1 MYSLSSSRGDE
12 MPSGSSIPNVSRFVA
27 AAAIVAPAA
36 AYAAP
41 GSGPLIN
48 FGQSI
53 LNFLTGPLAY
63 VVFGVGICIAAIS
76 LVVGSREG
84 IQKAVYAVIGGGL
97 LFGVH
102 AVIDFVASAAR

>member
-1 MYSLSSSRGDE
+1 MEVSMMIPFRPRAASRAAVALAATV
-12 MPSGSSIPNVSRFVA
+12 MPLT
-27 AAAIVAPAA
+27 
-36 AYAAP
+36 AYAGPA

-53 LNFLTGPLAY
+53 LNFMTGPLAY

-76 LVVGSREG
+76 LVMGSREG

-102 AVIDFVASAAR
+102 AVIDFVQSAAR

>member
-1 MYSLSSSRGDE
+1 MLL
-12 MPSGSSIPNVSRFVA
+12 PFI
-27 AAAIVAPAA
+27 APAVA
-36 AYAAP
+36 QAAP

-53 LNFLTGPLAY
+53 LAFLTGPLAY

-76 LVVGSREG
+76 MVMGSREG

-102 AVIDFVASAAR
+102 AIIDFVQSAAR

>member
-1 MYSLSSSRGDE
+1 MTSR
-12 MPSGSSIPNVSRFVA
+12 MSRA
-27 AAAIVAPAA
+27 TIAILPFLAPAL
-36 AYAAP
+36 AYAGP

-63 VVFGVGICIAAIS
+63 VVFGVGLCIAAIS
-76 LVVGSREG
+76 MVMGSREG

>member
-1 MYSLSSSRGDE
+1 MRSDS
-12 MPSGSSIPNVSRFVA
+12 SSIPIVSRFLGAMA
-27 AAAIVAPAA
+27 AWVPAA
-36 AYAAP
+36 AYAGP
-41 GSGPLIN
+41 GGGPLIG

-76 LVVGSREG
+76 LVMGSREG
-84 IQKAVYAVIGGGL
+84 IQKAVYAVVGGGL

-102 AVIDFVASAAR
+102 AVIDFVQQASR

>member
-1 MYSLSSSRGDE
+1 MTAHKLRAA
-12 MPSGSSIPNVSRFVA
+12 SGARQTALPVGVIAFL
-27 AAAIVAPAA
+27 APLALH
-36 AYAAP
+36 AAP
-41 GSGPLIN
+41 GGGPLIG

-76 LVVGSREG
+76 MVMGSRDG

-102 AVIDFVASAAR
+102 AIIDFVQQASR

>member
-1 MYSLSSSRGDE
+1 MTTSRKGTLSHAVLASIATAV
-12 MPSGSSIPNVSRFVA
+12 MPLT
-27 AAAIVAPAA
+27 
-36 AYAAP
+36 AYAGP

-76 LVVGSREG
+76 MVMGSREG

-102 AVIDFVASAAR
+102 AVIDFVQQASR

>member
-1 MYSLSSSRGDE
+1 MSFPNPGSGVRSLALLGPWLVGVTSL
-12 MPSGSSIPNVSRFVA
+12 
-27 AAAIVAPAA
+27 VAPAVA
-36 AYAAP
+36 HADV
-41 GSGPLIN
+41 GGGPLIN

-76 LVVGSREG
+76 LVMGSREG

-102 AVIDFVASAAR
+102 AVIDFVQQASR

>member
-1 MYSLSSSRGDE
+1 MLCRGRGSKVRSRTPLSPWLALLAS
-12 MPSGSSIPNVSRFVA
+12 ML
-27 AAAIVAPAA
+27 APAA
-36 AYAAP
+36 AHAGP

-53 LNFLTGPLAY
+53 LDFLTGPLAY

-76 LVVGSREG
+76 LVMGSREG
-84 IQKAVYAVIGGGL
+84 IQKAVYAVVGGGL

-102 AVIDFVASAAR
+102 AVIDFVQSAAR

>member
-1 MYSLSSSRGDE
+1 MRACACRGSSLFLSVSLGLVSLSVPG
-12 MPSGSSIPNVSRFVA
+12 A
-27 AAAIVAPAA
+27 ANAG
-36 AYAAP
+36 P

-76 LVVGSREG
+76 MVMGSREG

-102 AVIDFVASAAR
+102 AVIDFVQQASR

>member
-1 MYSLSSSRGDE
+1 MTLRSPRRAFFALLALA
-12 MPSGSSIPNVSRFVA
+12 V
-27 AAAIVAPAA
+27 PAA
-36 AYAAP
+36 AYAGP
-41 GSGPLIN
+41 GGGGPLIN

-76 LVVGSREG
+76 MVMGSRDG
-84 IQKAVYAVIGGGL
+84 IQKAIYAVIGGGL

-102 AVIDFVASAAR
+102 AIIDFVQQASR

>member
-1 MYSLSSSRGDE
+1 MNPSRTSL
-12 MPSGSSIPNVSRFVA
+12 PSH
-27 AAAIVAPAA
+27 AAIATVATTIMPLT
-36 AYAAP
+36 AYAGP

-76 LVVGSREG
+76 RVMGSREG

-102 AVIDFVASAAR
+102 AVIDFVQQASR

>member
-1 MYSLSSSRGDE
+1 MAARSFALRIRTMSLG
-12 MPSGSSIPNVSRFVA
+12 VLATCV
-27 AAAIVAPAA
+27 PAA
-36 AYAAP
+36 AYAGP
-41 GSGPLIN
+41 GGGPLIN

-76 LVVGSREG
+76 MVMGSREG
-84 IQKAVYAVIGGGL
+84 VQKAVYAVIGGGL

-102 AVIDFVASAAR
+102 AVIDFVQQASR

>member
-1 MYSLSSSRGDE
+1 MHGRSVCLRKLPAGLCALA
-12 MPSGSSIPNVSRFVA
+12 MLL
-27 AAAIVAPAA
+27 PAA
-36 AYAAP
+36 AYAGP

-63 VVFGVGICIAAIS
+63 VVFGVGICVAAIS
-76 LVVGSREG
+76 LVMGSREG

-102 AVIDFVASAAR
+102 AVIDFVQQASR

>member
-1 MYSLSSSRGDE
+1 MRCLSLSLWIR
-12 MPSGSSIPNVSRFVA
+12 SIATGLTA
-27 AAAIVAPAA
+27 AVVPAT
-36 AYAAP
+36 AYAGP
-41 GSGPLIN
+41 GGGPLIN

-76 LVVGSREG
+76 LVMGSREG
-84 IQKAVYAVIGGGL
+84 IQKAVYAVVGGGL

-102 AVIDFVASAAR
+102 AVIDFVQQTSR

>member
-1 MYSLSSSRGDE
+1 MRACTCRRSSLFLS
-12 MPSGSSIPNVSRFVA
+12 VSLGLVSLWVPGA
-27 AAAIVAPAA
+27 ANAG
-36 AYAAP
+36 P

-76 LVVGSREG
+76 MVMGSREG
-84 IQKAVYAVIGGGL
+84 IRKPSTRS
-97 LFGVH
+97 
-102 AVIDFVASAAR
+102 SAAACSSASMRSSTSSSRQVDEAD

>member
-1 MYSLSSSRGDE
+1 MILPNRSLLVRSRTPSSSWLVGLA
-12 MPSGSSIPNVSRFVA
+12 SVL
-27 AAAIVAPAA
+27 APAA
-36 AYAAP
+36 AYAGP

-76 LVVGSREG
+76 MVMGSREG

-102 AVIDFVASAAR
+102 AVIDFVQQASR

>member
-1 MYSLSSSRGDE
+1 MTIPS
-12 MPSGSSIPNVSRFVA
+12 SGSAVRSLASPSWLVGVA
-27 AAAIVAPAA
+27 SAVVPAVAHAD
-36 AYAAP
+36 
-41 GSGPLIN
+41 GGGGPLIN